1 MIAPLVHVEDLA
13 PRIEHRHDPRLAG
26 GREAADGHPDGS
38 GGAHQSGQVDESARS
53 KSTAA
58 ASRLITDDPSNPSQ
72 RPPRPDNTPT
82 GDVSRLL
89 SLLADKTRLKILRI
103 LAGGERPVVALTS
116 ELRLP
121 QPTVSHHLAWLRM
134 MDLVSPRRQGKHVF
148 YALGPAAQ
156 CDEGGVLT
164 LTADDATVTI
174 TPYAGG

>member
-1 MIAPLVHVEDLA
+1 LNQNSNPAAQSRPFPGTTGAPSNALFAA
-13 PRIEHRHDPRLAG
+13 PPGGPSRHD
-26 GREAADGHPDGS
+26 GS
-38 GGAHQSGQVDESARS
+38 VDRNATPAPAQRRDA
-53 KSTAA
+53 T
-58 ASRLITDDPSNPSQ
+58 PS
-72 RPPRPDNTPT
+72 

-89 SLLADKTRLKILRI
+89 SLLADRTRLKILRI
-103 LAGGERPVVALTS
+103 LADGERPVVALTS

-156 CDEGGVLT
+156 CDAAGVLT

-174 TPYAGG
+174 TPYTGG